1 MIYVIIQFGAIFFLI
16 YYSDLD
22 AINLI
27 SGLLLLI
34 AGLIGLKAVYDMKLS
49 NLNILPELKEKHQLV
64 TRGIYSQIRHP
75 MYTAVLLFCLGLV
88 FTKLDITSGI
98 VYFILCVDL
107 YLKSQ
112 KEEDYLTERFDNYVQ
127 YRTKTVR
134 FLPFF

>member
-64 TRGIYSQIRHP
+64 TSGIYSQIRHP

-112 KEEDYLTERFDNYVQ
+112 KEEGYLTKRFDNYVQ